1 MGNRAL
7 TRCYRRGRIADVADA
22 GASEWMIWVAGLG
35 GDQQFGCHSRIRQ
48 AHGWLGGGVLA
59 LGDCAVAAQFLGR
72 LAEPGP

>member
-48 AHGWLGGGVLA
+48 AHGWLGGGFWRWVTA
-59 LGDCAVAAQFLGR
+59 PWR
-72 LAEPGP
+72 LSS